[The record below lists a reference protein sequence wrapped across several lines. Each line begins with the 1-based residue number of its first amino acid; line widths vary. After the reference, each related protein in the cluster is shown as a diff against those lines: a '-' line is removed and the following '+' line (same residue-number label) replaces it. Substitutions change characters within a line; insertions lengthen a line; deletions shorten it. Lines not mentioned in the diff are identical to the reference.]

1 MFAPS
6 NKQITIAKCTLF
18 LLALIPFARLVWGAV
33 NDGLGANP
41 LEFITRNSGD
51 WTLYFLTIGLA
62 VTPLR
67 RLLNA
72 NWLIKFRRMLGLF
85 AFFYASLHFLAFF
98 WFDHFF
104 AFDEMLTDVVKRP
117 FILVGFIA
125 FLCLIPL
132 AATST
137 NFMMRKMGGKQWQL
151 LHKLVYLVAIL
162 GLLHFW
168 WMKAAKNDFG
178 QPLLFITI
186 IGVLFA
192 LRAYWKWGKP
202 TSSPQ
207 RIVQ

>member
-1 MFAPS
+1 MLAPT
-6 NKQITIAKCTLF
+6 NKHITIAKCALF
-18 LLALIPFARLVWGAV
+18 LAALLPACRLVWGV
-33 NDGLGANP
+33 FHDGLGANP

-51 WTLYFLTIGLA
+51 WTLYFLTMGLA

-72 NWLIKFRRMLGLF
+72 HWLIKFRRMLGLF
-85 AFFYASLHFLAFF
+85 AFFYASVHFLAFF

-104 AFDEMLTDVVKRP
+104 AFDEMLKDVFKRP
-117 FILVGFIA
+117 FILVGFLA

-137 NFMMRKMGGKQWQL
+137 NFMMRKMGGKNWQL
-151 LHKLVYLVAIL
+151 LHKLVYLVAML

-168 WMKAAKNDFG
+168 WMKAAKNNFG
-178 QPLLFITI
+178 QPLLFIVI

-202 TSSPQ
+202 SAAAQ
-207 RIVQ
+207 RA